1 MVPLLGLAAA
11 LAYAVLAW
19 ASRQANALSLILFYG
34 CLAVASCACIGAFLV
49 LKKRGVSRADFRWI
63 AAYAV
68 VFRLIGFLGQP
79 IYEDDFYRYLWD
91 GRAFALSGNPYQH
104 PPAASF
110 GDEAI
115 PPVFDEILSRINF
128 PELPTIYGPACELVF
143 LLSYWISPGGLW
155 PMKLLFLAAD
165 LGLLW
170 VLWKILGPAAGL
182 VLYAWS
188 PLLMKE
194 IAFTSHTDV
203 LAAFLLLAG
212 MERMAARRPGTAAGL
227 LGLAVSARF
236 FVILLIP
243 ALLWRRRARIWAIF
257 AAVLLAMY
265 LPFAVRGSSDA
276 SSMITFA
283 SGWEFNSFAFAVLG
297 AWFGGTGGRIACAAL
312 FLAFYA
318 WWFRKNAGT
327 ALVRGDLLLA
337 ALFLISPVV
346 NPWYLILLVP
356 FIALQPSLWGITA
369 VTSVLLAYCT
379 AANLQLTDMGGFNH
393 PWWVRPLE
401 IVPVLL
407 AAAISFALE
416 RRAAKMSK
424 NGPAGCRAL

>member
-1 MVPLLGLAAA
+1 MLPVLGLAAA
-11 LAYAVLAW
+11 IAYAVLAW
-19 ASRQANALSLILFYG
+19 ASRQPQALPLVLFYG
-34 CLAVASCACIGAFLV
+34 CLAVASGACIAAFLA
-49 LKKRGVSRADFRWI
+49 LKKRGVSPANLRWI
-63 AAYAV
+63 VAYAV

-91 GRAFALSGNPYQH
+91 GRTFALTGNPYQH

-110 GDEAI
+110 GDDTV
-115 PPVFDEILSRINF
+115 PPEFGDILSRINF

-143 LLSYWISPGGLW
+143 LMSYWISPGELW

-165 LGLLW
+165 LGLLL

-188 PLLMKE
+188 PLLLKE

-203 LAAFLLLAG
+203 LAAFLLFAG
-212 MERMAARRPGTAAGL
+212 MERLAARRPGTAAGL
-227 LGLAVSARF
+227 LGVAVAARF

-243 ALLWRRRARIWAIF
+243 ALLWRKRARVWAIF

-265 LPFAVRGSSDA
+265 LPFLIRGSSDA
-276 SSMITFA
+276 ASMITFA
-283 SGWEFNSFAFAVLG
+283 SGWEFNSFVFALLSD
-297 AWFGGTGGRIACAAL
+297 WFGGIGGRIACAVL
-312 FLAFYA
+312 FLAFYV
-318 WWFRKNAGT
+318 WWLLKNAGT
-327 ALVRGDLLLA
+327 VPVRGDLLLA

-346 NPWYLILLVP
+346 NPWYLVLLVP
-356 FIALQPSLWGITA
+356 FISLQPSVWGITA
-369 VTSVLLAYCT
+369 VTTVLLAYCT
-379 AANLQLTDMGGFNH
+379 AANLQLTGMGGFDH

-407 AAAISFALE
+407 AGAIAFVLD
-416 RRAAKMSK
+416 RRAAKRLSTRFSTS
-424 NGPAGCRAL
+424 P

>member
-11 LAYAVLAW
+11 TAYAVLAL
-19 ASRQANALSLILFYG
+19 ASRQPNPLSLLHFYA
-34 CLAVASCACIGAFLV
+34 CLAVASGACIGAFLV

-68 VFRLIGFLGQP
+68 LFRLIGFLGQP

-91 GRAFALSGNPYQH
+91 GRTFALTGNPYKH
-104 PPAASF
+104 APAAAF
-110 GDEAI
+110 GDDSV
-115 PPVFDEILSRINF
+115 PPPFEEILSRINF
-128 PELPTIYGPACELVF
+128 PELPTIYGPVCELVF
-143 LLSYWISPGGLW
+143 LLSYWISPGELW

-170 VLWKILGPAAGL
+170 VLWKLLGPAAGL

-188 PLLMKE
+188 PLLLKE

-203 LAAFLLLAG
+203 LAAFLLFAG
-212 MERMAARRPGTAAGL
+212 MERMAARRHGFGAGL
-227 LGLAVSARF
+227 FGLAVAARF

-243 ALLWRRRARIWAIF
+243 ALLWRQRARIWAIF
-257 AAVLLAMY
+257 TAVLLAMY

-276 SSMITFA
+276 ASMITFA
-283 SGWEFNSFAFAVLG
+283 SGWEFNSFAFAILG
-297 AWFGGTGGRIACAAL
+297 AWIGGIGGRIACAAL
-312 FLAFYA
+312 FLAFYV

-327 ALVRGDLLLA
+327 ARVRGDLLLA

-346 NPWYLILLVP
+346 NPWYLVLLVP
-356 FIALQPSLWGITA
+356 FLALHPTIWGITA
-369 VTSVLLAYCT
+369 VTTVLLAYCT
-379 AANLQLTDMGGFNH
+379 AANLQITGMGGFNH

-401 IVPVLL
+401 IIPVLL
-407 AAAISFALE
+407 AWAISFVLE
-416 RRAAKMSK
+416 RRVAMRLQAA
-424 NGPAGCRAL
+424 P

>member
-1 MVPLLGLAAA
+1 MVALLGLAAA
-11 LAYAVLAW
+11 IAYAVLAS
-19 ASRQANALSLILFYG
+19 ASRLSNPLSLLLFYG
-34 CLAVASCACIGAFLV
+34 CLAIASAACIGAFLV
-49 LKKRGVSRADFRWI
+49 LKKRGVSRADLRWI

-91 GRAFALSGNPYQH
+91 GRAFALTGNPYQR
-104 PPAASF
+104 PPAESF
-110 GDEAI
+110 GDDGV
-115 PPVFDEILSRINF
+115 PPEFGEILSRINF

-143 LLSYWISPGGLW
+143 LLSYWISPGELW

-165 LGLLW
+165 LGLFW

-188 PLLMKE
+188 PLLLKE

-203 LAAFLLLAG
+203 LAAFLLFAG
-212 MERMAARRPGTAAGL
+212 MDRIAARRPGIAAGL
-227 LGLAVSARF
+227 LGLAVAARF

-243 ALLWRRRARIWAIF
+243 ALLWRQRARIWAIF
-257 AAVLLAMY
+257 SAVLLAMY

-276 SSMITFA
+276 ASVITFA
-283 SGWEFNSFAFAVLG
+283 SGWEFNSFVFAVLR

-312 FLAFYA
+312 FLAFYV

-327 ALVRGDLLLA
+327 ALGTTLVRGDLLLA

-346 NPWYLILLVP
+346 NPWYLVLLVP
-356 FIALQPSLWGITA
+356 FLALQPSLWGITA
-369 VTSVLLAYCT
+369 VTTVLLAYCT
-379 AANLQLTDMGGFNH
+379 AANLQLTGMGGFDH

-416 RRAAKMSK
+416 RRAAK
-424 NGPAGCRAL
+424 PVRATPD